1 MVAPRGS
8 LRPQRRS
15 HCGFRGR
22 MDGRTATQP
31 RLQLGGVG
39 PRPKHPLGIRRA
51 PKAPPGAGVWPEPGS
66 QSLVMDELP
75 PTPHR
80 AHRRDDA
87 FPPRT
92 CIFFFFSHFYQN
104 RPKTRAVAG
113 CVSHPNNPPDSPGL
127 GTSSEP
133 SPPRPPPA
141 VPQFPPPH
149 FKGFPGS
156 FKPPPPAE
164 ARPLSLT
171 QQPPGRAEPG
181 AAGRLRPGPG
191 PGAHRRSPPAPWLCP
206 GRREPP
212 APLRP
217 PGAQGAAGPEPAP
230 PPPVG
235 PGGNGD
241 GGCGEGG
248 CGEGG

>member
-1 MVAPRGS
+1 MSPHTHPTAPITGMTLSHRG
-8 LRPQRRS
+8 
-15 HCGFRGR
+15 H
-22 MDGRTATQP
+22 
-31 RLQLGGVG
+31 
-39 PRPKHPLGIRRA
+39 
-51 PKAPPGAGVWPEPGS
+51 
-66 QSLVMDELP
+66 
-75 PTPHR
+75 
-80 AHRRDDA
+80 A
-87 FPPRT
+87 F
-92 CIFFFFSHFYQN
+92 FVFFSHFYQHPPQDTECIAG
-104 RPKTRAVAG
+104 RFSHPKT
-113 CVSHPNNPPDSPGL
+113 PPTHRGWAQAASTPL
-127 GTSSEP
+127 
-133 SPPRPPPA
+133 A
-141 VPQFPPPH
+141 VPQFPPSPH

-217 PGAQGAAGPEPAP
+217 PPGAQGAAGPEPAP

-248 CGEGG
+248 WRMRG